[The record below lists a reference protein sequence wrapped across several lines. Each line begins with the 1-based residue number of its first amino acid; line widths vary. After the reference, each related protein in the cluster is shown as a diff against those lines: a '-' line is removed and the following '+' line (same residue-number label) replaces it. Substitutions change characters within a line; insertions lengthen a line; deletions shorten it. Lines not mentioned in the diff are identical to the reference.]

1 MISLLAAMLLAP
13 VPDTVVVSAGEALRM
28 ALERSPAVEAAHNRT
43 MASESRVREAGL
55 LPNPTLNAA
64 GENLGAAVETTGRPA
79 WEGIEGQ
86 ILIGLP
92 VPIGGDRSAAV
103 RRAEAVA
110 DETSA
115 LERVTALDTGVEAVD
130 AIARLIHD
138 RALVGHAG
146 TDAAGI
152 QQLAD
157 QVRMQADLGRASDGE
172 AARLR
177 LASASA
183 WSRLASARADE
194 AQSAAHLRFLTG
206 LDSTVVV
213 ELPFCSW
220 EPPVPSVEPP
230 DLRALG
236 ARVNTWEAAA
246 DEMRAAAIPDLV
258 PQVGWRRSAG
268 FDALYVGVAM
278 ELPVFDRNQGARDA
292 AMREATAARIEQD
305 RLTTLL
311 QSDRAAARQALDAL
325 EDAGSRFDQGWADA
339 LARAVESAEAR
350 YALGEGTLTELLDSR
365 RARLNALS
373 DFEGWRMSMFG
384 WRARLVRRSGV
395 EATDQ
400 ILCNPSPDLETS
412 R

>member
-1 MISLLAAMLLAP
+1 MISFLAWMFLGP
-13 VPDTVVVSAGEALRM
+13 VPDTVVVSAAEALRM
-28 ALERSPAVEAAHNRT
+28 AMERSPALEAARTRT

-55 LPNPTLNAA
+55 LPNPTLNVA

-92 VPIGGDRSAAV
+92 VSVGGDRGAAV

-110 DETSA
+110 DETLA
-115 LERVTALDTGVEAVD
+115 LERMTALDTGVEAVD
-130 AIARLIHD
+130 AMSRLIHD
-138 RALVGHAG
+138 RALVGHASA
-146 TDAAGI
+146 DAAGI
-152 QQLAD
+152 QQMAD
-157 QVRMQADLGRASDGE
+157 QVRMQADMGRASDGE

-183 WSRLASARADE
+183 WSRLAEARADE
-194 AQSAAHLRFLTG
+194 ARSAAHLAFLTG
-206 LDSTVVV
+206 LAPAVVV
-213 ELPFCSW
+213 ELPSCTW
-220 EPPVPSVEPP
+220 EPPVPSAEPA
-230 DLRALG
+230 DLQALG
-236 ARVNTWEAAA
+236 ARVNSWEAAA

-258 PQVGWRRSAG
+258 PQLGWRRSAG

-292 AMREATAARIEQD
+292 AMREATAASIEQT
-305 RLTTLL
+305 RLATLL
-311 QSDRAAARQALDAL
+311 QSDRAAARRALDAL
-325 EDAGSRFDQGWADA
+325 EEAGSRFDQGWADA

-365 RARLNALS
+365 RARLDALA

-395 EATDQ
+395 EATDL